1 MDIDKTK
8 PYPLINSLEC
18 KSCGRCV
25 AACPKQ
31 VLQIGS
37 ELNERGYRYVVYA
50 GTGCVGCGTC
60 FYTCPEPYALEIHIP
75 AKG

>member
-1 MDIDKTK
+1 MEIDKTK

-31 VLQIGS
+31 LLSIGDQ
-37 ELNERGYRYVVYA
+37 LNSRGYHFVVYK
-50 GTGCVGCGTC
+50 GSGCIGCGNC
-60 FYTCPEPYALEIHIP
+60 FYSCPEPHALEVHIP
-75 AKG
+75 AK